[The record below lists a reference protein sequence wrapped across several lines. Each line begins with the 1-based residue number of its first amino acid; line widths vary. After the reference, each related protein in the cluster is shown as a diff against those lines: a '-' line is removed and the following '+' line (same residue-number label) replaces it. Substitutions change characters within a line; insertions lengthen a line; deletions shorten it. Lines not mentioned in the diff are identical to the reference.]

1 MLVIPA
7 MVVALIGAPPVVE
20 RFELPNG
27 VRAVV
32 VHVPDAPRQTTF
44 TFLPLSLATD
54 GPNQAQWSHLIEHLL
69 IRSTDPHSLQAD
81 GMEFNG
87 ETGPECL
94 RLDSYAAPEQ
104 WRASIERHA
113 KWLAARSF
121 DAEMLERE
129 KAMIA
134 GEERGTSTSGFTH
147 KWAIAAWNQ
156 IIRHG
161 LDHAAV
167 HGDVAGAS
175 VESVMDAAQ
184 ARLPIDQSVL
194 IATIGPAE
202 PDAVRAAMEETIGQ
216 LNAFTPEAPRHGA
229 AAGDRLPDV
238 TRGTWDL
245 PTCHV
250 LIWWR
255 LPDASPATRAAATAS
270 FMDAQMRLQTLKVGG
285 EKPGVVLAHPII
297 TIPEG
302 AYFVVNLRLAPG
314 IDPAAARNAVVQA
327 MNSCNPEMA
336 LRLGRMSAMNWGP
349 APDFDASRRNL
360 QERMRHLLEGQWLLT
375 RSMEEFNWGA
385 PAEAIAGS
393 LRELT
398 AESIRPVAERLR
410 GTPTGS
416 LVLEPRD

>member
-1 MLVIPA
+1 MLVNPA
-7 MVVALIGAPPVVE
+7 LVVALIAAPPVVE
-20 RFELPNG
+20 RFELSNG

-32 VHVPDAPRQTTF
+32 VHVPDAPKQTTF

-54 GPNQAQWSHLIEHLL
+54 GPNEAQWSHLVEHLL
-69 IRSTDPHSLQAD
+69 IRSTDPHALQAD

-121 DAEMLERE
+121 DADTLERE
-129 KAMIA
+129 KVMIA

-175 VESVMDAAQ
+175 VESVMGAAR

-202 PDAVRAAMEETIGQ
+202 PDAVRAAMQEMLGG
-216 LNAFTPEAPRHGA
+216 LPVGMPDASRKKAAAPRLEG
-229 AAGDRLPDV
+229 DV
-238 TRGTWDL
+238 TATWDL
-245 PTCHV
+245 PTRHV

-255 LPDASPATRAAATAS
+255 LPDASPATRAAATAL

-285 EKPGVVLAHPII
+285 EKPGVVLIHPVVN
-297 TIPEG
+297 TPEG
-302 AYFVVNLRLAPG
+302 SCFIVNLRLAPG
-314 IDPAAARNAVVQA
+314 IDPAAARNEVVQA
-327 MNSCNPEMA
+327 MNSGNPEMA
-336 LRLGRMSAMNWGP
+336 LRLGRMNAMNWGP
-349 APDFDASRRNL
+349 APDFAASRRNL
-360 QERMRHLLEGQWLLT
+360 QGRMRDLLEGQWLLT
-375 RSMEEFNWGA
+375 RSMEEFNWGM

-410 GTPTGS
+410 GAPTGS